1 MLITCI
7 LSHILPRCMP
17 TLQHLSAAPP
27 TGVLLPLAVD
37 CSSPLASPGGSDTHS
52 RRRPT
57 LSSAHALAPRVDFD
71 PTKPYPWKE
80 QSSVRCRCIC
90 VHSGP
95 SDRLQHSHCKHKY
108 KRVNKEPDWPSM
120 SGPPQVYL
128 AWHAHN
134 TPAVQPTHQGCCF
147 SYLLLF

>member
-1 MLITCI
+1 MKHSILKTGSTYVHQHGLFIHTC
-7 LSHILPRCMP
+7 LYCVYCLTSCQGVCMP

-71 PTKPYPWKE
+71 PAKPYPWKE

-90 VHSGP
+90 AHSGP
-95 SDRLQHSHCKHKY
+95 SDRLQQSHCKHKY
-108 KRVNKEPDWPSM
+108 KRAKKGPDWPSM

-128 AWHAHN
+128 A
-134 TPAVQPTHQGCCF
+134 
-147 SYLLLF
+147 